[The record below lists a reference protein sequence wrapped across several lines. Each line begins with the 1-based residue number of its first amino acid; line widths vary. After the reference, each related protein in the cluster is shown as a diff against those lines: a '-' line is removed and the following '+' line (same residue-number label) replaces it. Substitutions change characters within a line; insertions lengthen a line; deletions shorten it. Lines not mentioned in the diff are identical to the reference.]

1 MNDNLGSRSS
11 GRSLR
16 DIARVNYKSLHHSD
30 YCLGDMSGNDDTE
43 KEETVSV
50 TKETI
55 AVTGRSD
62 AEKLVHSVFIKQVE
76 EYVIFANV
84 SKSSNRS

>member
-1 MNDNLGSRSS
+1 MNDNLGSRYS
-11 GRSLR
+11 GRSLK
-16 DIARVNYKSLHHSD
+16 DIARVNYKSLHHGD

-55 AVTGRSD
+55 AVT
-62 AEKLVHSVFIKQVE
+62 KKQGVQMRKNW
-76 EYVIFANV
+76 YRQF
-84 SKSSNRS
+84 SLSR